1 MWFLVL
7 IVVVAVVLFL
17 FGIITP
23 LLCVVAIG
31 FLVAWILGT
40 FRRARYGRPRHD
52 RDRHD
57 DYHRHGG
64 RRRY

>member
-17 FGIITP
+17 FGFIMP
-23 LLCVVAIG
+23 LLWIVAIG
-31 FLVAWILGT
+31 LLIAWILGT
-40 FRRARYGRPRHD
+40 FRRARYGRD
-52 RDRHD
+52 RYD
-57 DYHRHGG
+57 DYHRHGR